1 MVTQSNFEVT
11 ILSPQQRNSGGIS
24 TTTWQPIIEH
34 DPPYSNPTDQDPSSA
49 LQKYIGIAAV
59 IDLEQQHHYEFAI
72 DFKVHC
78 GFTFIDGDDVE
89 YIVFRTY
96 LDNIKIGSAFIKRE
110 RWERSGTYRVRK
122 KGRRYWVDEL
132 QGWVQKPWEFD
143 SGLHGTLK
151 IEVWRERGRPA
162 SSGSWDHPGFFGEG
176 NIYDSGNAVM
186 LSEFDGG
193 LPKLPRVRHT
203 RKVDMW
209 PMATFVYEYRSEGGF
224 MHAVEDALTIADTL
238 KILGMG
244 KQHET
249 APKPTTDLT
258 EADNEQSMGES
269 SSALTTTN
277 ASDDFWSHNSSS
289 NATSDPMDDVT
300 GQYVQSG
307 YENQQLD
314 GMASATGTPWNFSSG
329 MSDETGYQAISG
341 YHEESYARAEVPVET
356 SGAYLQE
363 TRENINQ
370 RKKIEIVDLTMLD

>member
-11 ILSPQQRNSGGIS
+11 VLSPQQSNWGGIS
-24 TTTWQPIIEH
+24 TTIWQPIIEY
-34 DPPYSNPTDQDPSSA
+34 DPPYSNPTDQDPSVVS
-49 LQKYIGIAAV
+49 QKYIGIAAV
-59 IDLEQQHHYEFAI
+59 IDLEQQHHYEFAV

-78 GFTFIDGDDVE
+78 GFTFIDGDEAE

-151 IEVWRERGRPA
+151 IEVWRESGRPA
-162 SSGSWDHPGFFGEG
+162 SSGSWDHPDFFGEG
-176 NIYDSGNAVM
+176 NIYDSGNAVT

-203 RKVDMW
+203 KKVDMW
-209 PMATFVYEYRSEGGF
+209 PMATFLYEYRSEGAF
-224 MHAVEDALTIADTL
+224 MHVAEDALTFADTL

-244 KQHET
+244 KQPET
-249 APKPTTDLT
+249 APKPTIDLT
-258 EADNEQSMGES
+258 EADDEQSMAGP
-269 SSALTTTN
+269 SSALTSTN
-277 ASDDFWSHNSSS
+277 ESDGFWSHNSSS

-300 GQYVQSG
+300 DQYMHSG
-307 YENQQLD
+307 FKNQELD
-314 GMASATGTPWNFSSG
+314 DMASATGTSWNFSSC
-329 MSDETGYQAISG
+329 MSGEIGYQAIPG
-341 YHEESYARAEVPVET
+341 YHEEPYACAEVPVAM

-363 TRENINQ
+363 RDGNES
-370 RKKIEIVDLTMLD
+370 RGKKIEIVDLTMLD